1 MVWLR
6 EWEWGNG
13 SVSVTGENLCQSQE
27 EGTGNEMVEEEEGD
41 VCLRRRLAGQEAAC
55 ARMRKGTGWRR
66 EMWGWRANEFA
77 WLSSRCNGLMV
88 SGTDQEWGKRERRAW
103 RWIGRRS
110 LTSEGQV
117 QARRCRQQVSMHID
131 FMKLYLGL
139 TASNAISLGPE

>member
-103 RWIGRRS
+103 HSVRHSIHPVLLRR
-110 LTSEGQV
+110 
-117 QARRCRQQVSMHID
+117 RRECWAC
-131 FMKLYLGL
+131 LY
-139 TASNAISLGPE
+139 TKPKFH